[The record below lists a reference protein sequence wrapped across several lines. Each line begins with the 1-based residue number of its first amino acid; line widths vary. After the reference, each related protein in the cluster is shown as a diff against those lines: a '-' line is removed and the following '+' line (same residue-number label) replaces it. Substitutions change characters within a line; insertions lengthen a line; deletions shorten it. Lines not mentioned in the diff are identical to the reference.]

1 MRRPT
6 LLLALS
12 AAALAAAIGACFSP
26 HEPACAFACGPD
38 QACPESYVCMS
49 DGLCHRAGTQEMCAG
64 TASDAGAD

>member
-6 LLLALS
+6 LVLALC

-38 QACPESYVCMS
+38 KACPESYVCMS
-49 DGLCHRAGTQEMCAG
+49 DGLCHRSGSQETCPPLPAD
-64 TASDAGAD
+64 SGAD